1 MLHVIWQTSTTVFIC
16 LVLALFVALWL
27 DDDLSHI
34 RAEMKRKAEQVRIDK
49 DRWLDT
55 CRKKIDSDSKG
66 GES

>member
-1 MLHVIWQTSTTVFIC
+1 MLHAILQNTTVCLC
-16 LVLALFVALWL
+16 LVLALGVVLWL
-27 DDDLSHI
+27 DYDLRHI